1 MPHITLGELFT
12 DDELIRI
19 GCSTS
24 REQIRD
30 EVIKP
35 NMDRIN
41 RATGQENDPDYLS
54 YAIVYSMRVGLI
66 QERASE

>member
-1 MPHITLGELFT
+1 MRHITLGEIFT

-19 GCSTS
+19 GSLSS

-30 EVIKP
+30 EIIKP

-41 RATGQENDPDYLS
+41 RATGQENDPDYLA
-54 YAIVYSMRVGLI
+54 YAIVYSMRVGRI
-66 QERASE
+66 QERSPE